1 MTTPTRIPNSAIL
14 QLIAKGY
21 LSYQMAQE
29 FHISK
34 PAVSKRIRHLAKK
47 GYINTTK
54 KGVIM
59 TLSLT
64 AKGLAELHPVGDDLV
79 ASPSPQKPK
88 GAGPEGALPPQPV
101 SKTSTIKTSIRQHH
115 RHEGYT

>member
-1 MTTPTRIPNSAIL
+1 MRMTTPTRIPNSAIL

-21 LSYQMAQE
+21 LSYQLAQE

-47 GYINTTK
+47 GYINTAK

-88 GAGPEGALPPQPV
+88 GGRARGGSASAASIQNV
-101 SKTSTIKTSIRQHH
+101 NNQNVNTSTSQA
-115 RHEGYT
+115 